1 MVTSPY
7 PYFYGDQADAFSYYR
22 IPRAL
27 ITGREF
33 RHVSTDAKLL
43 YGLLLDRMGLSSRNG
58 WFDSQGRVF
67 IYYTLEEIQEDLN
80 CGRDKAMKLLAELDT
95 PRGVGLIERVRQG
108 QGRPTLIYVKQFST
122 GEVPPPPEAD
132 FQRSENPT
140 SRSRKNRPLE
150 VEKSD
155 PIYLDK
161 NYPEKNYKDPSIYP
175 DGWVEKP
182 TRKELEQQVDAPLLL
197 EQYSPDLVE
206 ELVDLI
212 TDTLGSSS
220 PTLRIGREE
229 LPAAQVQERFRR
241 LDHQHLEYVLDSLG
255 QTTTPIRN
263 IRGYLLTAL
272 YNAPATINHYYQAAV
287 QHDLYSDSS

>member
-1 MVTSPY
+1 MGQRPY

-58 WFDSQGRVF
+58 WFDNQGRVF

-108 QGRPTLIYVKQFST
+108 QGRPTLVYVKQFST
-122 GEVPPPPEAD
+122 GEVPPSPEAD

-161 NYPEKNYKDPSIYP
+161 NYPEKNYKNLSIYP

-182 TRKELEQQVDAPLLL
+182 TRKEVEQQVDAPLLL
-197 EQYSPDLVE
+197 EQYSPDLVG

-212 TDTLGSSS
+212 TDTLGSSG

>member
-7 PYFYGDQADAFSYYR
+7 PYFYGNQADAFSYYR

-58 WFDSQGRVF
+58 WFDNQGRVF

-108 QGRPTLIYVKQFST
+108 QGRPTLVYVKQFST
-122 GEVPPPPEAD
+122 GEVPPSPEAD

-161 NYPEKNYKDPSIYP
+161 NYPEKNYKNLSIYP

-182 TRKELEQQVDAPLLL
+182 TRKEVEQQVDAPLLL
-197 EQYSPDLVE
+197 EQYSPDLVG

-212 TDTLGSSS
+212 TDTLGSSG

>member
-1 MVTSPY
+1 MPY
-7 PYFYGDQADAFSYYR
+7 PYFYGNQADAFSYYR

-27 ITGREF
+27 IAGREF

-58 WFDSQGRVF
+58 WFDNQGRVF

-108 QGRPTLIYVKQFST
+108 QGRPTLVYVKQFST
-122 GEVPPPPEAD
+122 GEVPPSPEAD

-161 NYPEKNYKDPSIYP
+161 NYPEKNYKNLSIYP

-182 TRKELEQQVDAPLLL
+182 TRKEVEQQVDAPLLL
-197 EQYSPDLVE
+197 EQYSPDLVG

-212 TDTLGSSS
+212 TDTLGSSG

>member
-1 MVTSPY
+1 MPY
-7 PYFYGDQADAFSYYR
+7 PYFYGNQADAFSYYR

-58 WFDSQGRVF
+58 WFDNQGRVF

-108 QGRPTLIYVKQFST
+108 QGRPTLVYVKQFST
-122 GEVPPPPEAD
+122 GEVPPSPEAD

-161 NYPEKNYKDPSIYP
+161 NYPEKNYKNLSIYP

-182 TRKELEQQVDAPLLL
+182 TRKEVEQQVDAPLLL
-197 EQYSPDLVE
+197 EQYSPDLVG

-212 TDTLGSSS
+212 TDTLGSSG

>member
-1 MVTSPY
+1 MGQRPY
-7 PYFYGDQADAFSYYR
+7 PYFYGNQADAFSYYR

-122 GEVPPPPEAD
+122 GEVPPSPEAD

-161 NYPEKNYKDPSIYP
+161 NYPEKNYKNLSIYP

-182 TRKELEQQVDAPLLL
+182 TRKEVEQQVDAPLLL
-197 EQYSPDLVE
+197 EQYSPDLVG

-212 TDTLGSSS
+212 TDTLGSSG

>member
-7 PYFYGDQADAFSYYR
+7 PYFYGNQADAFSYYR

-58 WFDSQGRVF
+58 WFDNQGRVF

-108 QGRPTLIYVKQFST
+108 QGRPTLVYVKQFST
-122 GEVPPPPEAD
+122 GEVPPSPEAD

-161 NYPEKNYKDPSIYP
+161 NYPEKNYKNLSIYP

-182 TRKELEQQVDAPLLL
+182 TRKEVEQQVDAPLLL
-197 EQYSPDLVE
+197 EQYSPDLVG

-212 TDTLGSSS
+212 TDTLGSSG

-272 YNAPATINHYYQAAV
+272 YNAPTTINHYYQATV

>member
-1 MVTSPY
+1 MPY

-95 PRGVGLIERVRQG
+95 PKGMGLIERVRQG

-161 NYPEKNYKDPSIYP
+161 NYPEKNYKNLSIYP
-175 DGWVEKP
+175 DGWVERP
-182 TRKELEQQVDAPLLL
+182 TRKEVEQQVDIPLLL

-263 IRGYLLTAL
+263 IRG
-272 YNAPATINHYYQAAV
+272 
-287 QHDLYSDSS
+287 

>member
-1 MVTSPY
+1 MPY

-33 RHVSTDAKLL
+33 RQVSIDAKLL

-80 CGRDKAMKLLAELDT
+80 CGRDKAMKLLAELDI
-95 PRGVGLIERVRQG
+95 PKGVGLIQRVRQG

-140 SRSRKNRPLE
+140 SGSRKNRPLG

-175 DGWVEKP
+175 DGWVE
-182 TRKELEQQVDAPLLL
+182 
-197 EQYSPDLVE
+197 
-206 ELVDLI
+206 
-212 TDTLGSSS
+212 
-220 PTLRIGREE
+220 
-229 LPAAQVQERFRR
+229 
-241 LDHQHLEYVLDSLG
+241 
-255 QTTTPIRN
+255 
-263 IRGYLLTAL
+263 
-272 YNAPATINHYYQAAV
+272 
-287 QHDLYSDSS
+287 